1 MKKITCSVIALIA
14 CCVVVDGFAAAK
26 TTKQSAIQSGTT
38 VRTKVAATGIYDQEC
53 YDMYY
58 GCMDQ
63 FCITDNTDGGS
74 CACSNDFTKY
84 EKQLSDIKDTL
95 ERAEKISTEE
105 VERIE
110 AGANADIIF
119 SGKRSYDEKGNIDE
133 SEADKKAKKR
143 ESLLA
148 MFNTPMEDEDDF
160 DSDYE
165 DLSSKV
171 GADLFNGAHSLCMGQ
186 MGDSCAKDIPF
197 LKQIYSRQIV
207 ADCKALSNSVSKKES
222 EAKQTLLAAESAVR
236 SALRDSLESANKYDR
251 GECMVEYKKCMQK
264 EDACGKN
271 WENCVFTIATENMQ
285 NNKAESVAGTK
296 VSTIKTYDITAS
308 TMEIL
313 ESKRYICERVLDS
326 CVAVRDTVWDDF
338 LRESAPTIRL
348 AESQAESKKRQ
359 SCLSDISKCIQTA
372 CKDDIAGKGVATMD
386 ACLARP
392 DMARSFCKVE
402 IDPCERMEPQIWDYV
417 TDKLAAMRVD
427 ACTTEVKDCFTDD
440 TRCGSDFSKCIG
452 MDYEYIHDICPID
465 KLVVCKQANPEFSMD
480 DLDSMLMGLYL
491 NIDNSMLDNCQNLI
505 DQKMTE
511 LCGSTTDCNRF
522 ASDDTMGTGSIQ
534 YYKEGNIHT
543 VSGMISFGK
552 IVVGTDRENA
562 GMIDIKDY
570 VNFLSETQAVPV
582 AYATVADAILYE
594 LENIQ
599 GTINRVIEMIEADPE
614 IQFCINGRDLSMIT
628 GKKGEKTEARYP
640 NLLNSVKQQ
649 IAVSALRKAQDN
661 YNKKYNEYIAKATA
675 AMDLDMANLM
685 CNKLP
690 ASNGSAQGISFE
702 ELDTSTMLKPGAIV
716 IQFGGVSNA
725 SLAAGGTHSSTQ
737 LGKASMSTASGA
749 AAGASDGGATSTI
762 AGTVAGL
769 SAAAGKFAGLGGS
782 FAGAAVSFNPAGL
795 IADTA
800 LKAVVALA
808 SDKYSVDF
816 DGGTREMWS
825 IFSRETRICHY
836 CTATVTK
843 NCSSTHKKGFLGI
856 GAKDELSCTS
866 SDPVEKCEDIQM

>member
-1 MKKITCSVIALIA
+1 MTMKKITCSVIVLIA

-105 VERIE
+105 VERVE

-119 SGKRSYDEKGNIDE
+119 NGVRTYDEKGNIGE

-171 GADLFNGAHSLCMGQ
+171 GADLFNGAHSLCIGQ
-186 MGDSCAKDIPF
+186 MGDSCEQDIPF

-271 WENCVFTIATENMQ
+271 WENCVFTIASENMQ

-326 CVAVRDTVWDDF
+326 CVAVRNMVWDDF

-465 KLVVCKQANPEFSMD
+465 KLVVCKQANSEFSMD

-491 NIDNSMLDNCQNLI
+491 NIDNSMLDNCQNLV

-522 ASDDTMGTGSIQ
+522 AGDEVLGTGSLRSQ
-534 YYKEGNIHT
+534 KVKDVYRVT
-543 VSGMISFGK
+543 GMISFGSIK
-552 IVVGTDRENA
+552 MGDASGKTTDGKGKLEPGQIGVVDYIEQVREKNTRA
-562 GMIDIKDY
+562 GDEDI
-570 VNFLSETQAVPV
+570 
-582 AYATVADAILYE
+582 ILTIEEE
-594 LENIQ
+594 LNSIA
-599 GTINRVIEMIEADPE
+599 GTINRTIEMIENDPE
-614 IQFCINGRDLSMIT
+614 IQFCVSGRDLGQIT
-628 GKKGEKTEARYP
+628 GKKGEKTEARFP
-640 NLLNSVKQQ
+640 NLLNSVKMQ
-649 IAVSALRKAQDN
+649 IAVAALRKAQDN
-661 YNKKYNEYIAKATA
+661 YNAKLTKEIAEATKNA
-675 AMDLDMANLM
+675 SADIAQYM
-685 CNKLP
+685 CQMLP
-690 ASNGSAQGISFE
+690 TTGGQGGAGSA
-702 ELDTSTMLKPGAIV
+702 
-716 IQFGGVSNA
+716 
-725 SLAAGGTHSSTQ
+725 
-737 LGKASMSTASGA
+737 
-749 AAGASDGGATSTI
+749 
-762 AGTVAGL
+762 
-769 SAAAGKFAGLGGS
+769 
-782 FAGAAVSFNPAGL
+782 
-795 IADTA
+795 IADTPLTA
-800 LKAVVALA
+800 PYAISYDVGSGVKNVGLMNGGKGHTDFNGTQGSSQAGLRFKV
-808 SDKYSVDF
+808 KVDLP
-816 DGGTREMWS
+816 GGSREMWS

-836 CTATVTK
+836 CTSTVTK
-843 NCSSTHKKGFLGI
+843 SCSTSSSSGFLGI
-856 GAKDELSCTS
+856 GAKSSTSCTES
-866 SDPVEKCEDIQM
+866 EPVERCEDIEM